1 MTKVE
6 YVSMAVLVG
15 LVWWESKSPVL
26 AFLVLACGLLY
37 GLLYETRQAHTTL
50 KAIAEKLKIE
60 HL

>member
-1 MTKVE
+1 
-6 YVSMAVLVG
+6 
-15 LVWWESKSPVL
+15 VL